1 MKAYIEST
9 IWFREGELIERYP
22 ELEEFGY
29 GVDSIFEVDAYNLDG
44 RVDKKPYIRIYS
56 LEDLIKLNRIVK
68 QPLIF
73 DKDRDDG
80 GYTIEIYDGYR
91 E

>member
-9 IWFREGELIERYP
+9 IWWEVGELIERYP

-29 GVDSIFEVDAYNLDG
+29 GVDSIFMLNKYEPDG
-44 RVDKKPYIRIYS
+44 RVVKKPYIRIYS
-56 LEDLIKLNRIVK
+56 LEDLIKLRRLVK

-73 DKDRDDG
+73 DEDG
-80 GYTIEIYDGYR
+80 DGDGYMIEIYDGYR